1 MSTVELMGLVRA
13 QKKAKRTQLEL
24 SHHQEQEMTSSLNW
38 MAQDKHR
45 KCYTYRGV
53 EYCYR

>member
-1 MSTVELMGLVRA
+1 MSTVQLMGLLRA
-13 QKKAKRTQLEL
+13 QRKAKRANLEL
-24 SHHQEQEMTSSLNW
+24 SHHQEREL
-38 MAQDKHR
+38 ACDKKSG